1 MSIISFDSKK
11 AMHYEEY
18 ARKAVFGYDQLFI
31 MVLSLLVENHIKI
44 TDISLLAIDTIKDAT
59 SLSNDSMNLMIYRIK
74 LLIDIVNF

>member
-59 SLSNDSMNLMIYRIK
+59 SLSNDSMNLMIDRIK